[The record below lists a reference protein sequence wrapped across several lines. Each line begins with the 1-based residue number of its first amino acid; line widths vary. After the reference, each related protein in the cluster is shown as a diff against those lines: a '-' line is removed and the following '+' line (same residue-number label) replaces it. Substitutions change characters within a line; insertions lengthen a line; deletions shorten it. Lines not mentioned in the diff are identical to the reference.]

1 MRQFSCRLFLLA
13 ATGLLLAA
21 CTSVG
26 APKTKPTLWLI
37 GDSTVKNGHEDGSGN
52 MWSWGTVIKYHFDT
66 KRINV
71 VNKALGGTSSRSF
84 WQRGLWKAVIDQA
97 KPGDYVIMQ
106 FGHNDGGRTY
116 NDAKARASVPGIGD
130 NTVDTTLVNG
140 QQESVHAYGWYLR
153 QYVAQA
159 QATGVTPIICSL
171 IPRNDWRDGKVARN
185 QKDTY
190 VKWARE
196 VAEQTHAY
204 FIDLNNRVADK
215 YDKMGQEAVKP
226 FFPNEH
232 THTSWGG
239 AVINAETVVEGI
251 RSLQGPRALASRL
264 GLKPRQ
270 GCNLADYLVAN
281 PKVPQEAPIKSA
293 QQGPARPG
301 DVSRMADPAL
311 FPPPA
316 GAPKA
321 Q

>member
-159 QATGVTPIICSL
+159 QATGVTPIIC
-171 IPRNDWRDGKVARN
+171 KVARN